1 MISFLK
7 NSAAGKDLNDYNIY
21 CEVLHVILL
30 FKIAIVHT
38 LCAMKNNFEMLASDG
53 DLF

>member
-1 MISFLK
+1 MINFLK

-21 CEVLHVILL
+21 SDVLHVILL
-30 FKIAIVHT
+30 FKIAIEHT
-38 LCAMKNNFEMLASDG
+38 LCVVKNNFEMLASDS